1 MRTTGNRLTTIGPI
15 PPASDVSPD
24 GPGRVLYSAR
34 WRLQS
39 FRQTRQGDRVQG
51 RTPRTGYAKELE
63 ERRWYSLELAES
75 GPGGKPKGILQ
86 RDGDTLGPELERY
99 LVRIEPIP
107 SDALENLK
115 RLHSWEALQ
124 KPSPQAADINQ
135 NVLFVG
141 VMEVGQGGCNA
152 IYGPSGRPFL
162 Y

>member
-1 MRTTGNRLTTIGPI
+1 MSLLTVQAGCCI
-15 PPASDVSPD
+15 PPAGDYNPFAKPD
-24 GPGRVLYSAR
+24 KEIEFKVALPG
-34 WRLQS
+34 
-39 FRQTRQGDRVQG
+39 
-51 RTPRTGYAKELE
+51 TGYAKELE

-124 KPSPQAADINQ
+124 KPSPQVADINQ

-141 VMEVGQGGCNA
+141 VVKVGQG
-152 IYGPSGRPFL
+152 RL
-162 Y
+162 